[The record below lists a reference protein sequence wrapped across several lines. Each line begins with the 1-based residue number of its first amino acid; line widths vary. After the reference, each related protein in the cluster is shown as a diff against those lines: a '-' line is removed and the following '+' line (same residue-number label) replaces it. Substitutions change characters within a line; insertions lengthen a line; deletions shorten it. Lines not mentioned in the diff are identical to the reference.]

1 MKPLVFPV
9 SVDFRGPH
17 QLFVCAICGDL
28 SVMNHHDASAAFH
41 GGQAGG
47 QKQDCAIITES
58 LPCIVKHGFGVGI
71 EGSIWFF
78 NDEQC
83 GLACCCASEAES
95 ESLSD
100 IELQT
105 VFSEGSFVAP
115 REAADEVIGV
125 DQFGCFDSLL
135 SGDVRTSAG
144 DIFQHGG
151 IEYGVVTTDEDGFFA
166 Q

>member
-1 MKPLVFPV
+1 MLR
-9 SVDFRGPH
+9 RG
-17 QLFVCAICGDL
+17 
-28 SVMNHHDASAAFH
+28 
-41 GGQAGG
+41 
-47 QKQDCAIITES
+47 
-58 LPCIVKHGFGVGI
+58 
-71 EGSIWFF
+71 
-78 NDEQC
+78 
-83 GLACCCASEAES
+83 EAES

-105 VFSEGSFVAP
+105 VFSEGSFVAA